1 MLATARHLYNDNASP
16 SDSHTFRPEF
26 SYLRATFEGRTV
38 FLVLGYVDPHPEG
51 PTEVWYSASGET
63 VRLRHGRLVATAGL
77 TTDWR
82 AVRLVNAPAWPSAT
96 AAERTTAT
104 TTTRFQRERDLMPGY
119 RSGIRDDIEQR
130 PIAPPTD
137 TMLAGR
143 PASSLRWV
151 EERSSTR
158 PASAS
163 LPPARF
169 GLAQVGDRLEAV
181 YSEQCL
187 SRDLC
192 LSFERWNPSVPANV
206 ASTSAAGS

>member
-1 MLATARHLYNDNASP
+1 MLATARHLYNNNASP

-51 PTEVWYSASGET
+51 PTEVWYSASGEA
-63 VRLRHGRLVATAGL
+63 VRLRHGRLVGTAGL
-77 TTDWR
+77 ETDWR
-82 AVRLVNAPAWPSAT
+82 AVRLFNAPAWPSAT
-96 AAERTTAT
+96 TTSDRAT
-104 TTTRFQRERDLMPGY
+104 ARFQRERDLMPGY
-119 RSGIRDDIEQR
+119 RSAIRDDVEQR

-137 TMLAGR
+137 TALAGR
-143 PASSLRWV
+143 SASSLRWI

-169 GLAQVGDRLEAV
+169 GLAPVGDKLEVV

-206 ASTSAAGS
+206 ASSSAGS

>member
-1 MLATARHLYNDNASP
+1 MLATARHLYNNNASP

-51 PTEVWYSASGET
+51 PTEVWYSGSGET
-63 VRLRHGRLVATAGL
+63 VRLRNGRLVATAGL

-82 AVRLVNAPAWPSAT
+82 AVRLANTPAWAKAT
-96 AAERTTAT
+96 TT

-130 PIAPPTD
+130 PIEPPTD
-137 TMLAGR
+137 SLLAGR
-143 PASSLRWV
+143 PASSLRWI

-169 GLAQVGDRLEAV
+169 GLAQVGDKLEAV

-192 LSFERWNPSVPANV
+192 LSFERWNPSAPANV

>member
-1 MLATARHLYNDNASP
+1 MLATARHLYNASP

-38 FLVLGYVDPHPEG
+38 FLVLGNVDPHPEG
-51 PTEVWYSASGET
+51 PTEVWYSASGEA
-63 VRLRHGRLVATAGL
+63 VRLRHGRLVGTAGL
-77 TTDWR
+77 ATDWR
-82 AVRLVNAPAWPSAT
+82 AVRLFNTPAWPSA
-96 AAERTTAT
+96 AASERAAA
-104 TTTRFQRERDLMPGY
+104 RFQRERDMMPGY

-130 PIAPPTD
+130 PIEPPTD
-137 TMLAGR
+137 SMLAGR
-143 PASSLRWV
+143 TASSLRWI

-169 GLAQVGDRLEAV
+169 GLAQVGDRLEVV

-206 ASTSAAGS
+206 ASTSAGS

>member
-1 MLATARHLYNDNASP
+1 MLATARHLYNDNAAA

-38 FLVLGYVDPHPEG
+38 FLVLGNVDPHPEG
-51 PTEVWYSASGET
+51 PTEVWYSASGEA
-63 VRLRHGRLVATAGL
+63 VRLRHGRLVGTAGL
-77 TTDWR
+77 ATDWR
-82 AVRLVNAPAWPSAT
+82 AVRLFNAPAWPSAT
-96 AAERTTAT
+96 ASSRATA
-104 TTTRFQRERDLMPGY
+104 RFQRERDLMPGY
-119 RSGIRDDIEQR
+119 RSSIRDDVEQR
-130 PIAPPTD
+130 PIEQPPTD
-137 TMLAGR
+137 TALAGR
-143 PASSLRWV
+143 PASSLRWI

-169 GLAQVGDRLEAV
+169 GLAQVGGRLEVV

-206 ASTSAAGS
+206 ASTSAGS